1 MRGRNQRGSSAS
13 APGASGELFPLRAS
27 PSSGTVPAAALR
39 RPRLPAPL
47 PSGSARHLP
56 SLIGTFAARQR
67 AVKKIPRSL
76 QPPPPALRFPP
87 EAGPRHGAVRVP
99 EAGGER
105 AWGGLGREES
115 AAAERRR
122 RRLRGGGGPTRWRR
136 WASSECRQGQGG
148 RAPPGRA
155 GPGAALG
162 EELGPALRAG
172 ASAGKLLP
180 GDSLVPGVRRAASL
194 CWPDFKTV
202 FIKNKQNS
210 SRGQALEGPGV
221 LPGGVFHSYGGKIS
235 SIFPHNSHPRV
246 QPGLL
251 LGLRGR
257 VRGS

>member
-13 APGASGELFPLRAS
+13 APGASRELFPLRAS

-87 EAGPRHGAVRVP
+87 GAGPRHGAVRVP

-122 RRLRGGGGPTRWRR
+122 LRGGGGPTRWRR
-136 WASSECRQGQGG
+136 WASSECRQGRGG

-180 GDSLVPGVRRAASL
+180 RDSLVPGVRRAASL

-210 SRGQALEGPGV
+210 SSGQALEGAGV

-235 SIFPHNSHPRV
+235 SIFPHNSHPRA